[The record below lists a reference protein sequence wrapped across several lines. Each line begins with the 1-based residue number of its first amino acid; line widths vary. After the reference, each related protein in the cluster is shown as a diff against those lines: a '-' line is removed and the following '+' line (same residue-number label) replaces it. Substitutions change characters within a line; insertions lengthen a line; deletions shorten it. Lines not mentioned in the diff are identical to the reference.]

1 MKSAGVRVGALVA
14 ALSIAICAGP
24 STASAQQAERG
35 EERPTDSEPAA
46 KEVPTLSP
54 FLSGNITFQS
64 IPRGAEISGIVQN
77 GKNFSGEWS
86 LAPDEMTVPTD
97 IGPFTGHLTP
107 KVKVKLT
114 LPFPNGSFPHCKILL
129 TGAST
134 DNGFSFTGTAK
145 EAGCG
150 KDGKQLGK
158 GTFFLTS
165 G

>member
-1 MKSAGVRVGALVA
+1 MRSAGVRVGALVA
-14 ALSIAICAGP
+14 ALSIVICAR
-24 STASAQQAERG
+24 ASAVRAQQAERG
-35 EERPTDSEPAA
+35 EEGPTASEPAA
-46 KEVPTLSP
+46 KMVPTLAP
-54 FLSGNITFQS
+54 LLAGNITFQS
-64 IPRGAEISGIVQN
+64 IPMGAQISDIVQN
-77 GKNFSGEWS
+77 DGNFSGEWF

-134 DNGFSFTGTAK
+134 DNGFSFNGTAK

>member
-1 MKSAGVRVGALVA
+1 MRSVGVRVGALVA
-14 ALSIAICAGP
+14 ALSIVICARA
-24 STASAQQAERG
+24 STVRAQQAERA
-35 EERPTDSEPAA
+35 EEGPTDSEPAA
-46 KEVPTLSP
+46 KMVPTLSP
-54 FLSGNITFQS
+54 FLAGNITFQS
-64 IPRGAEISGIVQN
+64 IPMGAEISGIVQN
-77 GKNFSGEWS
+77 GANFNGEWF
-86 LAPDEMTVPTD
+86 LALDLVAVPTD